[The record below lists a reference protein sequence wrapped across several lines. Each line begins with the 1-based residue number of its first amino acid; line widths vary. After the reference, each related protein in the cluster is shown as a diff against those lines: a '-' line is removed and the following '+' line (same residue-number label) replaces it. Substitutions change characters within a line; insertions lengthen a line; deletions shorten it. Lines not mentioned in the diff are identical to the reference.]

1 MPDASRLDALINQ
14 IFKVLDEERVSPE
27 EGLMIAE
34 EILISSVERLAKS
47 KKISLEELQA
57 KLAERFSP
65 QYAQP
70 KRMMIGSNRGWVGN
84 PKTMTEDN

>member
-1 MPDASRLDALINQ
+1 MPDESRLDALISQ
-14 IFKVLDEERVSPE
+14 IFEVLDQERVSPE

-47 KKISLEELQA
+47 KKISLEQLQA

-65 QYAQP
+65 QHGEP
-70 KRMMIGSNRGWVGN
+70 RKMMIGSNRGWIGN